1 MVERHPRS
9 AFELVTKMP
18 LRDFKD
24 TADLETIFNEQ
35 RTNCGVDYFDYYL
48 LHNMGTNVY
57 EKCRKYGAF
66 DFIAAKKAEGKIKHA
81 GMSFHDTRNFLTKS
95 SRSMPTSLILYSCRL
110 TILTGNSPM
119 YNRAAAWKLPTNTIS
134 RFWLWNPAKEEH

>member
-35 RTNCGVDYFDYYL
+35 RTNCGVDYFDYCL

-57 EKCRKYGAF
+57 EKGRKYGAF
-66 DFIAAKKAEGKIKHA
+66 DFIASKFENSSAYPQRKYTVNKLKAQ
-81 GMSFHDTRNFLTKS
+81 L
-95 SRSMPTSLILYSCRL
+95 
-110 TILTGNSPM
+110 
-119 YNRAAAWKLPTNTIS
+119 
-134 RFWLWNPAKEEH
+134 

>member
-35 RTNCGVDYFDYYL
+35 RTNCGV
-48 LHNMGTNVY
+48 
-57 EKCRKYGAF
+57 
-66 DFIAAKKAEGKIKHA
+66 
-81 GMSFHDTRNFLTKS
+81 
-95 SRSMPTSLILYSCRL
+95 RL
-110 TILTGNSPM
+110 
-119 YNRAAAWKLPTNTIS
+119 
-134 RFWLWNPAKEEH
+134 F

>member
-1 MVERHPRS
+1 MEKYQFGFGCMRLPLLNADDVTSFDFAKTEQLFDAYLNFGFTYFDTAYTYHGYQCEKAVRKALVERHPRS
-9 AFELVTKMP
+9 AFELATKMP

-24 TADLETIFNEQ
+24 TADLETIFYEQ

-66 DFIAAKKAEGKIKHA
+66 DFIASKFE
-81 GMSFHDTRNFLTKS
+81 
-95 SRSMPTSLILYSCRL
+95 
-110 TILTGNSPM
+110 NSNAYPQ
-119 YNRAAAWKLPTNTIS
+119 RK
-134 RFWLWNPAKEEH
+134 

>member
-1 MVERHPRS
+1 MILPISIMVTS
-9 AFELVTKMP
+9 AKKPSAKRWLSGIRAAPLNLPQKMP

-66 DFIAAKKAEGKIKHA
+66 DFIAAKFE
-81 GMSFHDTRNFLTKS
+81 
-95 SRSMPTSLILYSCRL
+95 
-110 TILTGNSPM
+110 NSNAYPQ
-119 YNRAAAWKLPTNTIS
+119 RK
-134 RFWLWNPAKEEH
+134 

>member
-1 MVERHPRS
+1 MKKIVERHPRS

-35 RTNCGVDYFDYYL
+35 RTNCGVDYFDYCL

-66 DFIAAKKAEGKIKHA
+66 DFIASKFE
-81 GMSFHDTRNFLTKS
+81 
-95 SRSMPTSLILYSCRL
+95 
-110 TILTGNSPM
+110 NSNAYPQ
-119 YNRAAAWKLPTNTIS
+119 RK
-134 RFWLWNPAKEEH
+134 

>member
-1 MVERHPRS
+1 MEKKLGFGMMRLPSVDPNDPSKIDIEQVSKMVDLFLERGFTYFDTAYTYHGYQCEKAVRKALVERHPRS

-35 RTNCGVDYFDYYL
+35 RTNCGVDYFDYCL

-66 DFIAAKKAEGKIKHA
+66 DFIASKFE
-81 GMSFHDTRNFLTKS
+81 NS
-95 SRSMPTSLILYSCRL
+95 SAYPQR
-110 TILTGNSPM
+110 
-119 YNRAAAWKLPTNTIS
+119 K
-134 RFWLWNPAKEEH
+134 